1 MSIVNDALK
10 KLAGGGTKKVFIES
24 SKVEPSKIEP
34 SKPFWQRPSGK
45 LVIIVFWGIAILVIL
60 IGSRQVVFK
69 DETAEQ
75 IIADQ
80 VGEEISAGEIAAELT
95 EEVEKEVE
103 EEVVGEIVEQE
114 IVAKDEPAGEPE
126 LSLTG
131 IVWGDES
138 PCAFINNIIVEEGET
153 VDGAKVVRID
163 RREVLLTFQEKEIY
177 LSLGK

>member
-10 KLAGGGTKKVFIES
+10 KLAGGGAKKIFIE
-24 SKVEPSKIEP
+24 PPKIEP
-34 SKPFWQRPSGK
+34 SRPFRQWPSRK
-45 LVIIVFWGIAILVIL
+45 WIIIVFWGIAVLVIL
-60 IGSRQVVFK
+60 IGTRQVLK
-69 DETAEQ
+69 KETTEE

-80 VGEEISAGEIAAELT
+80 VGEEISAGEIVAGLT
-95 EEVEKEVE
+95 EEVEEEVE
-103 EEVVGEIVEQE
+103 EEVIGEIAEQE
-114 IVAKDEPAGEPE
+114 IVTEDEPAGEPE

-131 IVWGDES
+131 IIWGDER

-153 VDGAKVVRID
+153 VGGAKVVRID